1 MTVHDVTPPTPEEI
15 PKPAFRQ
22 PVSTSEAPL
31 MVMLDPN
38 KYKTIEPIPAEG
50 SQVYD
55 VARPKR
61 FQLEY
66 RRDGEN
72 RVVVDLPTGI
82 WGAGSD
88 VNAAMR
94 DFRVVAREHLDVLER
109 QERLSEELVAQRH
122 YLRERI
128 PRHRD

>member
-1 MTVHDVTPPTPEEI
+1 MTIHDVTPPTPEEI
-15 PKPAFRQ
+15 PRPSFRQ
-22 PVSTSEAPL
+22 PVSASETPL
-31 MVMLDPN
+31 MVMLNPN
-38 KYKTIEPIPAEG
+38 NYKTIDPIPAEG
-50 SQVYD
+50 GQVYP

-61 FQLEY
+61 FQLQY
-66 RRDGEN
+66 RRDGAT

-88 VNAAMR
+88 VGAAMR
-94 DFRVVAREHLDVLER
+94 DFRVAAREHLDVLER
-109 QERLSEELVAQRH
+109 QERLSEELVAQRD